1 MACNNECG
9 HQQGGCG
16 TGSMNSG
23 LIILVLYILLAILIG
38 SHFNNNYYY

>member
-9 HQQGGCG
+9 NHKSCGNANGG
-16 TGSMNSG
+16 
-23 LIILVLYILLAILIG
+23 LVILVLYILLAILIG